1 MGKVDQSQE
10 ALAML
15 EYLRLRRITS
25 VVTSQD
31 VKGDFPDLRYPPGFE
46 VIAGLLLVP
55 LSVGGNDFIGMYSEL
70 IFFQLVSTHEERI
83 IGGFLVA

>member
-1 MGKVDQSQE
+1 MGRIDHSQE

-31 VKGDFPDLRYPPGFE
+31 IREDFPDLRYPPGFE

-55 LSVGGNDFIGMYSEL
+55 LSVGGDDFIG
-70 IFFQLVSTHEERI
+70 T
-83 IGGFLVA
+83 